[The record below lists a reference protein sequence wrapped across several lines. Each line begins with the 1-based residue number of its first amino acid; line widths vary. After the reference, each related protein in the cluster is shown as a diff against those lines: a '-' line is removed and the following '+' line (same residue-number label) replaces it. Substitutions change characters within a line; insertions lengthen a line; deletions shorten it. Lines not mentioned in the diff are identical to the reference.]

1 MPLHVVAGF
10 LESVRGRNDSGV
22 CGMNG
27 IVCFQICLD
36 FDIQLRRESRTKGI
50 ICIKY
55 EKIKEAKSIARK
67 SKRCRKRTGVT
78 VIIISDS

>member
-27 IVCFQICLD
+27 IVCFQKCLD
-36 FDIQLRRESRTKGI
+36 FDIQLRRER
-50 ICIKY
+50 
-55 EKIKEAKSIARK
+55 E
-67 SKRCRKRTGVT
+67 
-78 VIIISDS
+78 